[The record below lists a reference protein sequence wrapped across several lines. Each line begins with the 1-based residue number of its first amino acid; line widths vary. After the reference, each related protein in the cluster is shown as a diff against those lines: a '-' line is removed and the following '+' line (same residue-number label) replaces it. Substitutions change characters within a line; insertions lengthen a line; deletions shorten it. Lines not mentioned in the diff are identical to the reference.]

1 MKRHT
6 GTLCVRLGC
15 HVSERQVAMYI
26 VHLPHQ
32 TRDEIAPYSNN
43 PNMRPVSGR
52 YTCTMYGPQVAALA
66 TQALPPLVGHG
77 YEASSYSGMYL
88 VLS

>member
-15 HVSERQVAMYI
+15 HVSEKQVAMYI

-32 TRDEIAPYSNN
+32 TRDKIAPYSNN
-43 PNMRPVSGR
+43 PNMRPVGSGG
-52 YTCTMYGPQVAALA
+52 YTMYGPQVAALA
-66 TQALPPLVGHG
+66 TQALPPLVGPG